1 MNQKDLSRFHDVLY
15 PVFKRNNVIKALM
28 FGSMA
33 GGTGSKRSDIDLL
46 ILVKSDKRF
55 FDRYDDFSD
64 VYEILKG
71 SAVDML
77 IYTPEE
83 LEKISNRG
91 FIKKILS
98 GGKIIYEH

>member
-1 MNQKDLSRFHDVLY
+1 MDQKDLSRFHDILN
-15 PVFKRNNVIKALM
+15 PVFKKNNVIKALM

-55 FDRYDDFSD
+55 FDRYDDFDD

-98 GGKIIYEH
+98 EGKIIYEH